1 MITQENVK
9 MLSNTL
15 SELFDFT
22 YKLTLALDKENAY
35 TEEQAEQFNQ
45 IQQRIWLIQRN
56 LTEKPQE

>member
-9 MLSNTL
+9 KLSNTL

-45 IQQRIWLIQRN
+45 IKQRIWLVQRN

>member
-45 IQQRIWLIQRN
+45 IKQRIWLVQRN

>member
-45 IQQRIWLIQRN
+45 IKQRIWLIQRN